1 MNEPAS
7 RPDALLLT
15 GKHCPYCPTVLRGL
29 QALQAD
35 GVIGKLETVVIEDQP
50 ERAAELGVRSVPW
63 VRIGPFELAGLR
75 SEQELR
81 SWAEKAGTEAGM
93 AGYLD
98 ELLSG
103 GNIDKGMALVRDNP
117 GTLHA
122 LLLLLAD
129 PDTKLNTRIGISVIM
144 ESLENSAR
152 LQDIVDQL
160 GELAGHAEAS
170 VRGDACHYLALSGS
184 SAAIPYIR
192 PLLEDEDAGVRE
204 IAAESLE
211 QLKAGK

>member
-1 MNEPAS
+1 MTPAS

-129 PDTKLNTRIGISVIM
+129 PDTQLNTRIGISVIM

-152 LQDIVDQL
+152 LQAIVDQL
-160 GELAGHAEAS
+160 GELARHAEAS

-184 SAAIPYIR
+184 SAAIPYIT
-192 PLLEDEDAGVRE
+192 PLLEDEDAGIRE
-204 IAAESLE
+204 VAEESLE

>member
-1 MNEPAS
+1 MKEPAS

-129 PDTKLNTRIGISVIM
+129 PDTQLNTRIGISVIM

-152 LQDIVDQL
+152 LQAIVDQL

-184 SAAIPYIR
+184 SAAIPYIT
-192 PLLEDEDAGVRE
+192 PLLEDEDAGIRE
-204 IAAESLE
+204 IAEESLE
-211 QLKAGK
+211 RLKAGK